1 MKRLISY
8 AAVGLVG
15 LIASPFA
22 LGVLLL
28 LLLALAGVVGLVFGL
43 IAVVVAWAIP
53 LAIAAGI
60 SVLAFMLIT
69 SLLDS

>member
-1 MKRLISY
+1 MKKFISY
-8 AAVGLVG
+8 AAVGIVG
-15 LIASPFA
+15 LVASPFA

-28 LLLALAGVVGLVFGL
+28 LLAAVVGAVSLVFGL
-43 IAVVVAWAIP
+43 IAVIVAWAIP

-60 SVLAFMLIT
+60 SILAFMAIT